1 MNRDTFRQGQKSQRR
16 AKGKRA
22 EIEMGMK
29 PQRPNKLSR
38 QEVEHLRHI
47 QGSGHS

>member
-1 MNRDTFRQGQKSQRR
+1 
-16 AKGKRA
+16 
-22 EIEMGMK
+22 MGMK